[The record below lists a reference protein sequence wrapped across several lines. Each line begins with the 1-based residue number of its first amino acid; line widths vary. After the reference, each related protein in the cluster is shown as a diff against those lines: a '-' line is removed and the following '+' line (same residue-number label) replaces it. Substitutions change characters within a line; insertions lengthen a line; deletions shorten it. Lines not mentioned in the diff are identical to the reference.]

1 MWAFLKAVVR
11 FDRTLQRVAR
21 ALERANELAELDLR
35 ERGVIEVKPG
45 VKDEA
50 ELLYGVKAPADDS
63 EQW

>member
-1 MWAFLKAVVR
+1 MWAFLKAIVR
-11 FDRTLQRVAR
+11 FDRTLQRIAV

-35 ERGVIEVKPG
+35 DRGIIEVKADLKG
-45 VKDEA
+45 EA

>member
-11 FDRTLQRVAR
+11 VHRTLVRIAQ

-35 ERGVIEVKPG
+35 ERGVIEVKAG

-50 ELLYGVKAPADDS
+50 ELLYGVKAPAEDS